1 MSEPNP
7 PPPEQGARARLLGAM
22 RPRITRAQLLA
33 GLLCAVLGFALVV
46 QARQTQTQ
54 GLASLRQSDLLGIL
68 DNISER
74 SARLDDE
81 ARRLQDTRD
90 RLESGAGRSAAAEQ
104 AARERL
110 EVLGI
115 LAGTA
120 PASGPGIVLRIDD
133 PQGQVTASV
142 LLDTLQEL
150 RDAGA
155 EALQINSVRVV
166 ASTAFV
172 DGTGGVK
179 VDGTLLQPPYTFVV
193 IGDPQTLTAALQ
205 IPGGV
210 LEVLRGWHTF
220 QSRVLDDELIDERF
234 VDCDVHVPVDC
245 SGERPSGLAR
255 KRTA

>member
-1 MSEPNP
+1 
-7 PPPEQGARARLLGAM
+7 M
-22 RPRITRAQLLA
+22 RPRVTRAQLLA

-120 PASGPGIVLRIDD
+120 PPAGPGSFC
-133 PQGQVTASV
+133 G
-142 LLDTLQEL
+142 
-150 RDAGA
+150 
-155 EALQINSVRVV
+155 
-166 ASTAFV
+166 ST
-172 DGTGGVK
+172 T
-179 VDGTLLQPPYTFVV
+179 
-193 IGDPQTLTAALQ
+193 
-205 IPGGV
+205 
-210 LEVLRGWHTF
+210 R
-220 QSRVLDDELIDERF
+220 R
-234 VDCDVHVPVDC
+234 
-245 SGERPSGLAR
+245 AR
-255 KRTA
+255 

>member
-1 MSEPNP
+1 MSQESTGRPGP
-7 PPPEQGARARLLGAM
+7 RARLLAAM
-22 RPRITRAQLLA
+22 RPRATRAQLLA

-46 QARQTQTQ
+46 QARQTQAQ
-54 GLASLRQSDLLGIL
+54 GLGSLRQSDLLGIL
-68 DNISER
+68 DNVSER

-81 ARRLQDTRD
+81 ARRLQETMD
-90 RLESGAGRSAAAEQ
+90 RLRSGAGRSAAAEQ

-110 EVLGI
+110 EVLDI

-120 PASGPGIVLRIDD
+120 PASGPGITLQITD
-133 PQGQVTASV
+133 PQGRVTAAV

-155 EALQINSVRVV
+155 EAVQINSVRVV

-172 DGTGGVK
+172 DGTGGVM
-179 VDGTLLQPPYTFVV
+179 VDGTLLQPPYTFTV

-210 LEVLRGWHTF
+210 LEVLRQQAATGSVHT
-220 QSRVLDDELIDERF
+220 VDDLT
-234 VDCDVHVPVDC
+234 VDAL
-245 SGERPSGLAR
+245 RAI
-255 KRTA
+255 RTPQYAHPAPADTP

>member
-1 MSEPNP
+1 
-7 PPPEQGARARLLGAM
+7 M
-22 RPRITRAQLLA
+22 RPRVTRAQLLA

-81 ARRLQDTRD
+81 ARRLQETRD

-104 AARERL
+104 AARDRL

-120 PASGPGIVLRIDD
+120 PASGPGIVLRIND
-133 PQGQVTASV
+133 PQGRVTAAV

-172 DGTGGVK
+172 DGTGGVQ

-210 LEVLRGWHTF
+210 LEVLRQQSATGTVHTD
-220 QSRVLDDELIDERF
+220 QNLL
-234 VDCDVHVPVDC
+234 VDA
-245 SGERPSGLAR
+245 L
-255 KRTA
+255 RTVRTPQYAHTAPAGTP